1 MWHHYGLYCS
11 HLQSLFNHICIW
23 TTSYWMNT
31 HYQFFSPCCSTSGVD
46 HLIELRTRT
55 GPSFLVF
62 LRSPLEVTFSYF
74 VSLDFETVQQCYT
87 IARLFP
93 ASSFWALSFFSSI
106 AEHTLF
112 WFESMKIRVWVGK
125 IFPPAEIW
133 TADLLHRKPMLW
145 PLCYGAPPITN
156 KIIKMHV
163 I

>member
-1 MWHHYGLYCS
+1 MDNQLLNEYTLYIS
-11 HLQSLFNHICIW
+11 N
-23 TTSYWMNT
+23 
-31 HYQFFSPCCSTSGVD
+31 QFFSPCCSTSGVD

-145 PLCYGAPPITN
+145 PLCYGAPPLNNDCYLDRKGVLT
-156 KIIKMHV
+156 KSRIIV
-163 I
+163 EDV